1 MLKRLRQNEKGLVE
15 GIFAVVV
22 IFMVVMGIFTVRSQA
37 KTVSVKN
44 ELQGIVDNAAIGAL
58 VKSVDDTVVMDEGF
72 RVDASAV
79 RANFEEI
86 FERAMAETSDNLIA
100 NTRIRRF
107 HVHTVDVT
115 DKNTAIG
122 DNRQEG
128 GRYQA
133 YLDVAVAAD
142 YPTHNIFEA
151 GRPSRVRFHNILT
164 GADEEITDNPPTRN
178 SGTVVVRSL
187 ERVVLR

>member
-1 MLKRLRQNEKGLVE
+1 MLKRLQKNDKGLVE
-15 GIFAVVV
+15 GIFAVVL
-22 IFMVVMGIFTVRSQA
+22 IFIVAMGIFTVRSQA

-58 VKSVDDTVVMDEGF
+58 VKSVDDVAVMDENF
-72 RVDASAV
+72 RVDASVV
-79 RANFEEI
+79 RANFDEI
-86 FERAMAETSDNLIA
+86 FNRAMQETSNNFIA

-115 DKNTAIG
+115 DPNTAIA
-122 DNRQEG
+122 DNHQEG

-142 YPTHNIFEA
+142 YSTHNIFES
-151 GRPSRVRFHNILT
+151 GRPSVVKFHNILT